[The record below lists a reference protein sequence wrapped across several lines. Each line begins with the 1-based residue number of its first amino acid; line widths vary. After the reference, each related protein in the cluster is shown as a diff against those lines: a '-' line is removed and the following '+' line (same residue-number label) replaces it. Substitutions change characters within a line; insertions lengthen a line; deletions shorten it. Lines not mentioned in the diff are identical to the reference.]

1 MKYGNKNL
9 SNKLKYSKSA
19 MSILNSSSHANI
31 KQAQLFKRATNR
43 EDDNDQDDND
53 FHQNSQK
60 QLGYFSRTQKSVCIT
75 IPIDEPIYDASYYRQ
90 CIQAITN
97 TSEDDVIEYDINSP
111 GGDKAGLVSLLTAM
125 QRTNAE
131 TVANINGDCHSAA
144 SMLAMHCNS
153 VNISPF
159 ASMMVHFFSYGVY
172 GKATDIKSQVIHI
185 HDTNEQFFRDTYRLF
200 LTEEEIEKCIN
211 GFEIWMDAKEISDR
225 MKIKYDALQV
235 EYDEAQDKSED
246 TELKKTE
253 DDRVEMQVDSRVII
267 PNVDLATKIKSKVK
281 KTADITAAYN

>member
-1 MKYGNKNL
+1 MQYGTKKLPNK
-9 SNKLKYSKSA
+9 SKYSRNTKN
-19 MSILNSSSHANI
+19 MIYSSSSPSSKYQSN
-31 KQAQLFKRATNR
+31 RNRTNNT
-43 EDDNDQDDND
+43 EDNDDDCDNL
-53 FHQNSQK
+53 FSHGNQK
-60 QLGYFSRTQKSVCIT
+60 QLGYFSRTQQSVCIT

-97 TSEDDVIEYDINSP
+97 TSEDDVIEYDINSS
-111 GGDKAGLVSLLTAM
+111 GGDKSGLVSLLTAM

-159 ASMMVHFFSYGVY
+159 ASMMVHFVSYGVY
-172 GKATDIKSQVIHI
+172 GKATDIKSQVIHT
-185 HDTNEQFFRDTYRLF
+185 HETNEQFFRDTYRLF

-211 GFEIWMDAKEISDR
+211 GFEIWMDAKEISER
-225 MKIKYDALQV
+225 MKIKYDALQA
-235 EYDEAQDKSED
+235 EYDEAQEQSEEPEFEQVELEVE
-246 TELKKTE
+246 TEVAPEVK
-253 DDRVEMQVDSRVII
+253 
-267 PNVDLATKIKSKVK
+267 PKVRQK

>member
-9 SNKLKYSKSA
+9 SKYSKNTKN
-19 MSILNSSSHANI
+19 MIYSS
-31 KQAQLFKRATNR
+31 TNPSSKYQTR
-43 EDDNDQDDND
+43 RNRTNNTEDNDDDCDN
-53 FHQNSQK
+53 FFSHGNQK
-60 QLGYFSRTQKSVCIT
+60 QLGYFSRTQQSVCIT

-97 TSEDDVIEYDINSP
+97 TSEDDVIEYDINSS
-111 GGDKAGLVSLLTAM
+111 GGDKSGLVSLLTAM

-159 ASMMVHFFSYGVY
+159 ASMMVHFVSYGVY
-172 GKATDIKSQVIHI
+172 GKATDIKSQVIHT
-185 HDTNEQFFRDTYRLF
+185 HETNEQFFRDTYRLF

-225 MKIKYDALQV
+225 MKLKYDALQV
-235 EYDEAQDKSED
+235 EYDEAQQQSEEKEHTEPEYEQVEIQVEPEVVFPNAALAEKTKSKA
-246 TELKKTE
+246 KKT
-253 DDRVEMQVDSRVII
+253 VDIS
-267 PNVDLATKIKSKVK
+267 
-281 KTADITAAYN
+281 YN

>member
-1 MKYGNKNL
+1 MKYSNNNL
-9 SNKLKYSKSA
+9 SNKSKYSRNTKN
-19 MSILNSSSHANI
+19 MIYSSSSPSS
-31 KQAQLFKRATNR
+31 KYRTNR
-43 EDDNDQDDND
+43 NRTNNTEDNDDDCDN
-53 FHQNSQK
+53 FFSHGNQK
-60 QLGYFSRTQKSVCIT
+60 QLGYFSRTQQSVCIT

-97 TSEDDVIEYDINSP
+97 TSEDDVIEYDINSS
-111 GGDKAGLVSLLTAM
+111 GGDKSGLVSLLTAM

-159 ASMMVHFFSYGVY
+159 ASMMVHFVSYGVY
-172 GKATDIKSQVIHI
+172 GKATDIKSQVIHT
-185 HDTNEQFFRDTYRLF
+185 HETNEQFFRDTYRLF

-211 GFEIWMDAKEISDR
+211 GFEIWMDAKEISER

-235 EYDEAQDKSED
+235 EYDEAQQQAE
-246 TELKKTE
+246 EGE
-253 DDRVEMQVDSRVII
+253 HAEPEYERVEIQVEPEVLI
-267 PNVDLATKIKSKVK
+267 PNAALAEKIKSKPK
-281 KTADITAAYN
+281 KMVDTSYN